1 MAVDKRYLTRNLLGD
16 NETSLGLRTNRPYTS
31 DGGAEKSWLSNWTDL
46 IGYLWDDLTG
56 NDKKAV
62 KKTVQKYLDRQN
74 AEGAEENKGI
84 LSKWE
89 REGEWQDNDYY
100 SGLLAS
106 DELDSESIERDIKL
120 YDDSPD
126 KQDKMDI
133 SDSVDESMYGH
144 DAENQDPI
152 RQIEREL
159 SIGWDSENQDP
170 IRQNEREL
178 SAPSAPAKSSPA
190 SKMSPKAKSA
200 MVGLLKEFLT
210 PAPDDAP
217 PQVRGAGIIRGG
229 GTPFPSLLQKKP
241 ERAYYQNKGLV

>member
-31 DGGAEKSWLSNWTDL
+31 DGGAEKSWLGSWTDL
-46 IGYLWDDLTG
+46 IGSLWDDLTG
-56 NDKKAV
+56 NDKKAM
-62 KKTVQKYLDRQN
+62 KETVQKYLDKQN

-100 SGLLAS
+100 SGLLDSERPIVTEDDSEHELDFIS
-106 DELDSESIERDIKL
+106 DES
-120 YDDSPD
+120 YN
-126 KQDKMDI
+126 KQW
-133 SDSVDESMYGH
+133 
-144 DAENQDPI
+144 DADNQDPI
-152 RQIEREL
+152 RQNEREM
-159 SIGWDSENQDP
+159 SAGWDSENQDP

-190 SKMSPKAKSA
+190 SKMSPQAKSA

>member
-1 MAVDKRYLTRNLLGD
+1 MAVEKRYLKRSLLGD
-16 NETSLGLRTNRPYTS
+16 NETSLGLRSDRPYTN
-31 DGGAEKSWLSNWTDL
+31 DGGSDA
-46 IGYLWDDLTG
+46 GLWDRLMNFLTG
-56 NDKKAV
+56 REQEAV
-62 KKTVQKYLDRQN
+62 KKLLAKQN
-74 AEGAEENKGI
+74 AEGAEKNKGI

-133 SDSVDESMYGH
+133 SDSVDESMYGF
-144 DAENQDPI
+144 DAD
-152 RQIEREL
+152 
-159 SIGWDSENQDP
+159 NQDP

-190 SKMSPKAKSA
+190 SKMSPQAKSA

>member
-31 DGGAEKSWLSNWTDL
+31 DGGAEKSWLGDWTDL
-46 IGYLWDDLTG
+46 IGSLWDDLTG
-56 NDKKAV
+56 NDKKAM
-62 KKTVQKYLDRQN
+62 KETVQKYLDKQN
-74 AEGAEENKGI
+74 AEGAEKNKGI

-133 SDSVDESMYGH
+133 SDSVDESMYGF
-144 DAENQDPI
+144 DA
-152 RQIEREL
+152 
-159 SIGWDSENQDP
+159 ENQDP

-190 SKMSPKAKSA
+190 SKMSPQAKSA

-241 ERAYYQNKGLV
+241 ERKYYENKGLV

>member
-1 MAVDKRYLTRNLLGD
+1 MAVEKRYLKRNLLGD
-16 NETSLGLRTNRPYTS
+16 NETSLGLRSDRPYTN
-31 DGGAEKSWLSNWTDL
+31 DGGSDA
-46 IGYLWDDLTG
+46 GLWDRLMNFLTG
-56 NDKKAV
+56 REQEAV
-62 KKTVQKYLDRQN
+62 KKLLAKQN
-74 AEGAEENKGI
+74 AEGAEKNKGI

-133 SDSVDESMYGH
+133 SDSVDESMYGF
-144 DAENQDPI
+144 DAD
-152 RQIEREL
+152 
-159 SIGWDSENQDP
+159 NQDP

-190 SKMSPKAKSA
+190 SKMSPQAKSA